1 MKVIVTYMSQTGNTK
16 KVAEAIFQ
24 EIKGK
29 KEIKPLDEVGSL
41 AGYDLAFIG
50 LPIQAYQPAG
60 DAKSFLE
67 ERTKG
72 KNIALF
78 ITHAS
83 PEDNPEVREWLERCQ
98 AAAAGANILGIFD
111 CQGELS
117 QAVADFM
124 LNSGDPGL
132 VADAKKRSTTV
143 GQPDAARL
151 KKARTFAKEI
161 MKKYPRG

>member
-16 KVAEAIFQ
+16 KVAETIFQ

-29 KEIKPLDEVGSL
+29 KEIKPMSEVNSLD
-41 AGYDLAFIG
+41 GYDLAFIG

-67 ERTKG
+67 QHVEG

-78 ITHAS
+78 VTHAA
-83 PEDNPEVREWLERCQ
+83 PEGNPDIREWLERCK
-98 AAAAGANILGIFD
+98 AAAAGAKILGVFD

-117 QAVADFM
+117 QVIADFM
-124 LNSGDPGL
+124 SNSGDPSL
-132 VADAKKRSTTV
+132 VEAAKERSLTV
-143 GQPDAARL
+143 GQPDATRL
-151 KKARTFAKEI
+151 KKARNFAREI
-161 MKKYPRG
+161 MKKHLGG